1 MAWYLNEL
9 LTDVD
14 LLPRAVWRL
23 KKYYSGTEF
32 KRKSRAWRSFYRYL
46 YNSEVN
52 LSLIEERYWTWGE
65 GNIFTYLAEDMALLL
80 RNSGFIE
87 ASGPIQLTDLGD
99 ELNEKRLSME
109 STLASGLLHWQIGGA
124 VRPVKVLLTVLERLD
139 MPETV
144 PCPGLMLPEFILV
157 MRMLEQGKT
166 AQECIDAILVWR
178 QAALDG
184 RLPPADASPEELI
197 RARMRVC
204 DDLAEKDRT
213 IWDDQNRGRTT
224 QTVIIGSGLAE
235 YGGLFDKVQFMA
247 SSRSFLEY
255 MRQQQPD
262 TYKDVFDWLDS
273 LSVVDRAR
281 VIEKWLQNDE

>member
-1 MAWYLNEL
+1 MAWHLNEF

-23 KKYYSGTEF
+23 KTYYSGTEF

-80 RNSGFIE
+80 RNTGFIE

-109 STLASGLLHWQIGGA
+109 STLASGLLHWQINGT
-124 VRPVKVLLTVLERLD
+124 VRPVRALLTVLEELD
-139 MPETV
+139 TPESV

-166 AQECIDAILVWR
+166 AQECIDGILAWR
-178 QAALDG
+178 HAALDG
-184 RLPPADASPEELI
+184 HMPPADASPEELI

-204 DDLAEKDRT
+204 DDLAEQDST
-213 IWDDQNRGRTT
+213 ILGDQHRGRTT
-224 QTVIIGSGLAE
+224 QTVIIGSGLAV

-247 SSRSFLEY
+247 SGRAFLDY

-262 TYKDVFDWLDS
+262 TVEDVFDWLDS
-273 LSVVDRAR
+273 LSVVDRAQ
-281 VIEKWLQNDE
+281 VIEKWLQNGE